1 VGRRS
6 QHAER
11 RPAPPDGRTEVVE
24 PQPERTEPRLRDPGV
39 ADLSRRDYL
48 AVARRAVKES
58 LDDGITDAA
67 AAVAYYS
74 FLAIPSLL
82 LVAVGV
88 FSLVAGPDAIDTI
101 IDRIGTVAPAE
112 AVTLLEDSL
121 RRTTE
126 GGGGVAMVSV
136 GAVLALWTAT
146 GAINAVMRAL
156 NTVYDREEQRGF
168 VKQRLVAVVMLA
180 AVLAAFLLVF
190 GLLVLGP
197 QLSGWV
203 GDAVGLEGTI
213 EWIWWSAQWPILIGG
228 LLLAFAAVLFLGPDV
243 DHPRWR
249 FLTLGAVIAVLVW
262 LAASGAFAWYVAS
275 FGSYDKTW
283 GSLAAVIIMLVW
295 IWLSAVV
302 LLFGAEVNAELERSR
317 ELRRGEPAERRLQA
331 PVTS

>member
-1 VGRRS
+1 
-6 QHAER
+6 
-11 RPAPPDGRTEVVE
+11 
-24 PQPERTEPRLRDPGV
+24 
-39 ADLSRRDYL
+39 
-48 AVARRAVKES
+48 
-58 LDDGITDAA
+58 
-67 AAVAYYS
+67 
-74 FLAIPSLL
+74 
-82 LVAVGV
+82 
-88 FSLVAGPDAIDTI
+88 
-101 IDRIGTVAPAE
+101 
-112 AVTLLEDSL
+112 
-121 RRTTE
+121 
-126 GGGGVAMVSV
+126 
-136 GAVLALWTAT
+136 
-146 GAINAVMRAL
+146 
-156 NTVYDREEQRGF
+156 
-168 VKQRLVAVVMLA
+168 
-180 AVLAAFLLVF
+180 
-190 GLLVLGP
+190 VLGP
-197 QLSGWV
+197 HLSGWV

>member
-1 VGRRS
+1 
-6 QHAER
+6 
-11 RPAPPDGRTEVVE
+11 
-24 PQPERTEPRLRDPGV
+24 
-39 ADLSRRDYL
+39 
-48 AVARRAVKES
+48 
-58 LDDGITDAA
+58 
-67 AAVAYYS
+67 
-74 FLAIPSLL
+74 
-82 LVAVGV
+82 
-88 FSLVAGPDAIDTI
+88 
-101 IDRIGTVAPAE
+101 
-112 AVTLLEDSL
+112 
-121 RRTTE
+121 
-126 GGGGVAMVSV
+126 MVSV